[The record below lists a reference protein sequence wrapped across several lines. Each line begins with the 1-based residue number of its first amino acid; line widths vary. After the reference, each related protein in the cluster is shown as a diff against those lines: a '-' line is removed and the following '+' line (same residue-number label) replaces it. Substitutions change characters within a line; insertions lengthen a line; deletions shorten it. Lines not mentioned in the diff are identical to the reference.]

1 MGLCTD
7 NAAHEG
13 RMSIDPAPIRHS
25 PVPPHM
31 PVVFVFPAGSL
42 GLRTPG
48 GREVEPLVLNP
59 WACIDPPV
67 HIEDAGRIT
76 WPPNRPHERKGA
88 GCHPRAAKVPASTAQ
103 PQWRSPLTSGEISW
117 SF

>member
-76 WPPNRPHERKGA
+76 WPPNRPHAVKGV
-88 GCHPRAAKVPASTAQ
+88 GCHPRGVKGGRLHGPTSSRAS
-103 PQWRSPLTSGEISW
+103 PG
-117 SF
+117 